1 MSEMNEHA
9 KTLEKALRPGI
20 WERVGRGLLAKM
32 LSEYMYEEILLPE
45 AIEETDGLVSYR
57 LPLSGGVEYRFDARR
72 RLFDSY
78 RVIPESTVRE
88 EGGDSAPATD
98 PQRFILD
105 ARETMGL
112 EAETAGHLVRE
123 LCNTLLADAHIAR
136 RKESDN
142 GGLTEMGYAEL
153 EGEMEGHPWIAF
165 NKGRL
170 GFGYDDYLRHAPEMK
185 RETRL
190 SWIAV
195 SRDRASFAAVTGL
208 DYEKLIEAE
217 LDADTRSRFES
228 TISRKGRNPEEYYF
242 LPIHDW
248 QWKDAIVPHFAGELA
263 AGRIVPLGEAP
274 DLYLPQQS
282 IRTYF
287 NVTDGE
293 KHSVK
298 VPLSIL
304 NTLVWR
310 GLPAERTQVA
320 PRVTEW
326 VKSICDSD
334 PFLSEECRLV
344 LPGEVAGLNYDHPYH
359 SELPGTPYQYLEMLG
374 AIWRESVF
382 RYADPDERPITLAAL
397 LHVDGNDR
405 PYVSGLIDRSG
416 LDTGAWV
423 GRLFDAVL
431 PPLLHYLYRYGTVFS
446 PHGENAI
453 LMLRD
458 HAPARLAMKDFVDDV
473 NISDQPLPE
482 LRDIP
487 DDLRPVLLEEPPE
500 GLCQFIQAGL
510 FICHLRYLSD
520 LLEERHGY
528 PERDF
533 WAHARRAVL
542 EYQER
547 FPELE
552 SRFETFDLLSPS
564 FTKLCL
570 NRNRMF
576 DYGYADDEERPH
588 AAEFGRV
595 TNALHEVGQPA
606 SL

>member
-1 MSEMNEHA
+1 MSEMTEHA
-9 KTLEKALRPGI
+9 KTLDSALRPDI
-20 WERVGRGLLAKM
+20 WKECGRSLLSKM
-32 LSEYMYEEILLPE
+32 LSEYMFEEIILPE
-45 AIEETDGLVSYR
+45 AASENGGLVSYR
-57 LPLSGGVEYRFDARR
+57 LPLTGGVEYRFEARR

-78 RVIPESTVRE
+78 RVEGQSIVRQE
-88 EGGDSAPATD
+88 NGESAPSTD

-112 EAETAGHLVRE
+112 SAETAGHFVRE
-123 LCNTLLADAHIAR
+123 LGNTLLADAHIAM
-136 RKESDN
+136 RKES
-142 GGLTEMGYAEL
+142 GGDLADMGYAEL

-170 GFGYDDYLRHAPEMK
+170 GFGYDDYLAHAPEMK
-185 RETRL
+185 RRARL
-190 SWIAV
+190 SWVAV
-195 SRDRASFAAVTGL
+195 SREHAHFSAVSDM
-208 DYEKLIEAE
+208 DYEKLVSGE
-217 LDADTRSRFES
+217 LDADTRSRFEQ
-228 TISRKGRNPEEYYF
+228 TLWEKGQDPAGYYL
-242 LPIHDW
+242 LPVHDW
-248 QWKDAIVPHFAGELA
+248 QWKNAIVPHFAGEIA
-263 AGRIVPLGEAP
+263 AGNIVPLGQAP
-274 DLYLPQQS
+274 DEYLPQQS
-282 IRTYF
+282 IRTFF
-287 NVTDGE
+287 NVSDE
-293 KHSVK
+293 SKHSVK

-326 VKSICDSD
+326 IKGICDND
-334 PFLSEECRLV
+334 PFLRDECRLA

-359 SELPGTPYQYLEMLG
+359 SRLAGTPYQYLEMLG
-374 AIWRESVF
+374 AIWRESIL
-382 RYADPDERPITLAAL
+382 RYADPGEEPVTLAAL
-397 LHVDGNDR
+397 LHVDGRDR
-405 PYVSGLIDRSG
+405 AYVSGLMERAGMETDE
-416 LDTGAWV
+416 WV
-423 GRLFDAVL
+423 GKLFDAVL
-431 PPLLHYLYRYGTVFS
+431 PPLLHYLYKYGTVFS

-453 LMLRD
+453 LMLKD
-458 HAPARLAMKDFVDDV
+458 HAPSRLAMKDFVDDV

-482 LRDIP
+482 LQNIP

-528 PERDF
+528 SERDF

-547 FPELE
+547 FPELQD
-552 SRFETFDLLSPS
+552 RFETFQMLAPS

-595 TNALHEVGQPA
+595 ANALQEVETPA
-606 SL
+606 SF

>member
-9 KTLEKALRPGI
+9 KTLQQTLRPDI
-20 WERVGRGLLAKM
+20 WESVGRGLLAKM

-45 AIEETDGLVSYR
+45 ATSERDGLISYR
-57 LPLSGGVEYRFDARR
+57 LPLSVVEYRFDARR

-78 RVIPESTVRE
+78 RVAPESIVRD
-88 EGGDSAPATD
+88 EGVDSAPATD

-105 ARETMGL
+105 ARETIGL
-112 EAETAGHLVRE
+112 DAETAGHLVRE
-123 LCNTLLADAHIAR
+123 LGNTLLADAHLAA
-136 RKESDN
+136 RKEEGEDPA
-142 GGLTEMGYAEL
+142 EMGYAKL

-170 GFGYDDYLRHAPEMK
+170 GFGYDDYLAHAPEMK

-195 SRDRASFAAVTGL
+195 SKGRASFCAVTGL
-208 DYEKLIEAE
+208 DYESLIHSE
-217 LDADTRSRFES
+217 LDADTRARFS
-228 TISRKGRNPEEYYF
+228 NILTDKSLDPEDYYL
-242 LPIHDW
+242 LPVHDW
-248 QWKDAIVPHFAGELA
+248 QWKNAIVPHFAGELA
-263 AGRIVPLGEAP
+263 SGNIVPLGEAP

-282 IRTYF
+282 IRTF
-287 NVTDGE
+287 SNVSDEG

-326 VKSICDSD
+326 VKGICDND
-334 PFLSEECRLV
+334 PYLSEECRLA
-344 LPGEVAGLNYDHPYH
+344 LPGEIAGLNYDHPYH
-359 SELPGTPYQYLEMLG
+359 SQLAGTPYQYLEMLG
-374 AIWRESVF
+374 AIWRESIL
-382 RYADPDERPITLAAL
+382 RYADPDEQVITLAAL
-397 LHVDGNDR
+397 LHVDGR
-405 PYVSGLIDRSG
+405 GRAYVSSLIERSG
-416 LDTGAWV
+416 LDVDAWV

-458 HAPARLAMKDFVDDV
+458 HTPSRLAMKDFVDDV

-487 DDLRPVLLEEPPE
+487 EDLRPVLLEEPPE

-520 LLEERHGY
+520 LLEERHAY
-528 PERDF
+528 PEREF
-533 WAHARRAVL
+533 WSHARRAVL

-547 FPELE
+547 FPEL
-552 SRFETFDLLSPS
+552 SDRFETFDLLSPS
-564 FTKLCL
+564 FTRLCL

-595 TNALHEVGQPA
+595 TNALHEVATPA
-606 SL
+606 NL

>member
-1 MSEMNEHA
+1 
-9 KTLEKALRPGI
+9 
-20 WERVGRGLLAKM
+20 
-32 LSEYMYEEILLPE
+32 
-45 AIEETDGLVSYR
+45 
-57 LPLSGGVEYRFDARR
+57 
-72 RLFDSY
+72 
-78 RVIPESTVRE
+78 
-88 EGGDSAPATD
+88 
-98 PQRFILD
+98 
-105 ARETMGL
+105 
-112 EAETAGHLVRE
+112 
-123 LCNTLLADAHIAR
+123 
-136 RKESDN
+136 
-142 GGLTEMGYAEL
+142 
-153 EGEMEGHPWIAF
+153 MEGHPWISF

-170 GFGYDDYLRHAPEMK
+170 GFGYDDYLAHAPEMK

-190 SWIAV
+190 SWVAV
-195 SRDRASFAAVTGL
+195 SREKASFAAVTGL
-208 DYEKLIEAE
+208 DYERLIESE
-217 LDADTRSRFES
+217 LDADTRARFER
-228 TISRKGRNPEEYYF
+228 TLRGKGHDPADYYL
-242 LPIHDW
+242 LPVHDW
-248 QWKDAIVPHFAGELA
+248 QWKNTLVPHFPGELA
-263 AGRIVPLGEAP
+263 AGGIVPLGEAP
-274 DLYLPQQS
+274 DRYLPQES
-282 IRTYF
+282 IRTFF
-287 NVTDGE
+287 NVSDEE

-310 GLPAERTQVA
+310 GLPTERTQVA

-326 VKSICDSD
+326 VKGIRDAD

-374 AIWRESVF
+374 AIWRESVL
-382 RYADPDERPITLAAL
+382 RYADPDEQVVTLAAL

-405 PYVSGLIDRSG
+405 AYVSQLIERSG
-416 LDTGAWV
+416 LGVDEWT

-453 LMLRD
+453 LMLRE
-458 HAPARLAMKDFVDDV
+458 HAPSRLAMKDFVDDV
-473 NISDQPLPE
+473 TISDQPLPE
-482 LRDIP
+482 LAEIP

-533 WAHARRAVL
+533 WSHARRAVL

-547 FPELE
+547 FPEL
-552 SRFETFDLLSPS
+552 SDRFEIFDLLSPS
-564 FTKLCL
+564 FTRLCL

-576 DYGYADDEERPH
+576 DYGYAADEERPH

-595 TNALHEVGQPA
+595 TNALHEVAQPA
-606 SL
+606 RT